1 MSTDSGPR
9 DGRQTRWDSHKLER
23 RRQIIE
29 AAIAIAQENPPGAEI
44 HVQEIAERAGLSRT
58 VVYRHFGDRAD
69 LDRAV
74 QAEILDQVWAL
85 LLPQITFH
93 GTVPEIITR
102 AISSYV
108 QWAVAHPALH
118 RLADH
123 DSQREAAQQAGPL
136 EAGLDRI
143 AERITGLLMLALPDH
158 NRDHDRDPASDAAV
172 TALVD
177 PLVYGVV
184 GMAFSSVRRWIS
196 QPVQVASAAEVIAMV
211 SESIWF
217 VIQGHGALFGVALD
231 RETRVEDLVDRVEAP
246 GNLPV

>member
-1 MSTDSGPR
+1 MPADAGGR

-29 AAIAIAQENPPGAEI
+29 AAIEIAQQSQPGTEI

-58 VVYRHFGDRAD
+58 VVYRHFADRSD

-74 QAEILDQVWAL
+74 QAEILEQVWRL
-85 LLPQITFH
+85 LIPQITLQ

-102 AISSYV
+102 VISAYV
-108 QWAVAHPALH
+108 HWAVEHPALH

-123 DSQREAAQQAGPL
+123 DPSGDAGQDAGPL

-143 AERITGLLMLALPDH
+143 ADRISGLLLLALPPMD
-158 NRDHDRDPASDAAV
+158 DSVDVAA
-172 TALVD
+172 LID

-196 QPVQVASAAEVIAMV
+196 RPDRVASADQVIGLV

-217 VIQGHGALFGVALD
+217 VIQGHAGLFGVELA
-231 RETRVEDLVDRVEAP
+231 RTTRAEDLAERVVAT
-246 GNLPV
+246 GNLPT

>member
-1 MSTDSGPR
+1 MAAERTPSTPR
-9 DGRQTRWDSHKLER
+9 DGRQTRWDSHKVER

-29 AAIAIAQENPPGAEI
+29 AALEIAQENDPGTEI

-58 VVYRHFGDRAD
+58 VVYRHFADRAD

-74 QAEILDQVWAL
+74 QAEILEQVWNL
-85 LLPQITFH
+85 LLPQISLH

-102 AISSYV
+102 VISAYV
-108 QWAVAHPALH
+108 QWAVDHPALH

-123 DSQREAAQQAGPL
+123 DLARDPGQESGPL

-143 AERITGLLMLALPDH
+143 AERISGLLMLALPSVGDH
-158 NRDHDRDPASDAAV
+158 VDEAEMAA
-172 TALVD
+172 LID

-184 GMAFSSVRRWIS
+184 GAAFSSVRRWIS
-196 QPVQVASAAEVIAMV
+196 RPVRVATAEQVTGLV

-217 VIQGHGALFGVALD
+217 VIQGHAGLFGVDL
-231 RETRVEDLVDRVEAP
+231 TRQTRAEDLVARVVAT
-246 GNLPV
+246 GSLPT